1 MNQYLFLRRMRG
13 PIFLLVFGITAILA
27 EYTNIGYGD
36 SWPLY
41 IIAWGILKLAEN
53 AILAQNPPPPPGQ
66 VPGYPPPP
74 GYGTWPGYGAAGYGP
89 AGHGAANYDPAGQPP
104 PGTAP
109 GAGNQGGSNSSTA
122 IVPAEGEDR
131 R

>member
-13 PIFLLVFGITAILA
+13 PIFLLIFGITALLD
-27 EYTNIGYGD
+27 EYTGISYSM

-41 IIAWGILKLAEN
+41 IIAWGVIKLAEN

-66 VPGYPPPP
+66 FQYPGY
-74 GYGTWPGYGAAGYGP
+74 PGYGAST
-89 AGHGAANYDPAGQPP
+89 AAASA
-104 PGTAP
+104 TA
-109 GAGNQGGSNSSTA
+109 ADSTTQSTA
-122 IVPAEGEDR
+122 IVPATGEDR

>member
-13 PIFLLVFGITAILA
+13 PIFLLIFGITALLD
-27 EYTNIGYGD
+27 EYTGISYSM

-41 IIAWGILKLAEN
+41 IIAWGVMKLAEN

-66 VPGYPPPP
+66 FPYTGYP
-74 GYGTWPGYGAAGYGP
+74 GYGVPTATAGAAP
-89 AGHGAANYDPAGQPP
+89 ADSTTQ
-104 PGTAP
+104 
-109 GAGNQGGSNSSTA
+109 STA
-122 IVPAEGEDR
+122 IVPATGEDR

>member
-13 PIFLLVFGITAILA
+13 PIFLLIFGITALLD
-27 EYTNIGYGD
+27 EYTGISYSM

-41 IIAWGILKLAEN
+41 IIAWGVLKLAEN

-66 VPGYPPPP
+66 FPYAGY
-74 GYGTWPGYGAAGYGP
+74 PGYGAPNPP
-89 AGHGAANYDPAGQPP
+89 ASAASGES
-104 PGTAP
+104 GTT
-109 GAGNQGGSNSSTA
+109 QSTA
-122 IVPAEGEDR
+122 IIPATGEDR

>member
-13 PIFLLVFGITAILA
+13 PIFLLIFGITALLD
-27 EYTNIGYGD
+27 EYTGISYSM

-41 IIAWGILKLAEN
+41 IIAWGVMKLAEN

-66 VPGYPPPP
+66 FSYPGYP
-74 GYGTWPGYGAAGYGP
+74 GYAAPAAPAGAAP
-89 AGHGAANYDPAGQPP
+89 ADNTTQ
-104 PGTAP
+104 
-109 GAGNQGGSNSSTA
+109 STA
-122 IVPAEGEDR
+122 IVPATGEDR